1 MRGPLLGP
9 GVAIVVVAIIF
20 GVPLPEESKMSFN
33 TFDAGKAVHH
43 RGYTTY
49 PFEHR
54 TGPMPWGAG
63 SVIDLSKIDKLIFL
77 SGETGRNPETDREPL
92 SWEEMRAGVGHC
104 VPGGIKAQTRATWTR
119 IKESL
124 DGMGAS
130 MEDIVCVTYYLVNND
145 DAWEMMQTTHAFW
158 REHAP
163 RLIEHRRA
171 GTFIKGIK
179 LDIPD
184 MLIEIQCFAVIAKK

>member
-1 MRGPLLGP
+1 MT
-9 GVAIVVVAIIF
+9 F
-20 GVPLPEESKMSFN
+20 K
-33 TFDAGKAVHH
+33 TFDASKAAH
-43 RGYTTY
+43 RPGFTTY
-49 PFEHR
+49 PFLHA

-63 SVIDLSKIDKLIFL
+63 SVLDLSKIDKLIFL
-77 SGETGRNPETDREPL
+77 SGETGRNPDTDREPL

-104 VPGGIKAQTRATWTR
+104 VPGGIKAQTLATWTR

-130 MEDIVCVTYYLVNND
+130 MEDIVNVVYYLVNND
-145 DAWEMMQTTHAFW
+145 DAWDMMQTTHAFW

-163 RLIEHRRA
+163 GLLENRRA

-179 LDIPD
+179 LDLPD
-184 MLIEIQCFAVIAKK
+184 MLIEIQVYAIIPKKG